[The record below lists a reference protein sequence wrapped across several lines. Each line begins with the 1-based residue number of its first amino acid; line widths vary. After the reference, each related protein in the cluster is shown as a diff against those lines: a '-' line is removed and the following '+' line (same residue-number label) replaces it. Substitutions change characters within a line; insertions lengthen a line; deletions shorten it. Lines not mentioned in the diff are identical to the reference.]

1 MSELVG
7 LNVLEVVRVSQR
19 QVKEDNGSTRIVSN
33 ATLKCEGGEFYL
45 PIRDGVEVPQGWSG
59 RAYCGGRVTNYITR
73 DFKSGESR
81 TKYSVSPVEIQRFK
95 KLKEVTK
102 ADAVSEF
109 GLDGIVGG
117 SQK

>member
-7 LNVLEVVRVSQR
+7 LMVLEVVRVNQR

-33 ATLKCEGGEFYL
+33 ATIKCVGGEFYL
-45 PIRDGVEVPQGWSG
+45 PIKDGVEVPEGWSG
-59 RAYCGGRVTNYITR
+59 KAYCSGRVTNYITK
-73 DFKSGESR
+73 DFKSGDSR
-81 TKYSVSPVEIQRFK
+81 TKYSVSPVEIQKFQK
-95 KLKEVTK
+95 IKEVTK
-102 ADAVSEF
+102 VDSLSSF